1 MAVVAPF
8 RGVRYNP
15 EKIKQLED
23 VITPPYDVITEEAGA
38 ELLKKNPYSMMNLD
52 LRNTSQDETDD
63 DGRYQQASDRFS
75 AWQEKQ
81 ILIRDQQP
89 AIYLYYIDYKLAN
102 GQQMTRRG
110 IVGLVGL
117 AEFSEGIVKPHEK
130 TFSGVISDRLQLMEA
145 CQAQFSQIF
154 SIYQDPEQ
162 VVITDLEKLRQPEP
176 LMEAKDHNG
185 NSHTL
190 WQVTD
195 KAAIARV
202 HHFFADRS
210 VYIADGHHRY
220 TTALDCRRRALA
232 KNPDLPADHPC
243 NYIMM
248 YLCAAEDPGLSVLPT
263 HRLVKW
269 PGTLNADQLQKKMRA
284 GMRISEIKTGARE
297 TLIAEVLNRMD
308 ESEMDTGMPAFGV
321 YHAGEDRA
329 FLLRMQDGTV
339 EKTQS
344 LAEQA
349 EVLKELDVV
358 VLSEL
363 LIQDYLGLSHD
374 QCVKE
379 ELVSY
384 ISDPDVALD
393 AAVKQSVLQS
403 SHTPLLFLLNSTR
416 VDQVIRVADS
426 GRIMPHKSTYFYP
439 KIMTGLLINK
449 LVGDEPVKLPG

>member
-8 RGVRYNP
+8 RGMLYNP

-23 VITPPYDVITEEAGA
+23 VTTPPYDVISKEAGA
-38 ELLKKNPYSMMNLD
+38 ELLKKNPYSMINLD
-52 LRNTSQDETDD
+52 LRNTSHDATDD
-63 DGRYQQASDRFS
+63 DGRYQQASDRFA
-75 AWQEKQ
+75 AWQEEQ
-81 ILIRDQQP
+81 VLIRDAQP

-176 LMEAKDHNG
+176 VMAAKDHNG
-185 NSHTL
+185 NQHTL
-190 WQVTD
+190 WRVTD
-195 KAAIARV
+195 PDALARV

-232 KNPDLPADHPC
+232 RDPNLPADHPC

-269 PGTLNADQLQKKMRA
+269 PGIMGADLLREKMAA
-284 GMRISEIKTGARE
+284 GMRITEIKMGSRE

-329 FLLRMQDGTV
+329 FLLRMQDGTM
-339 EKTQS
+339 EKTKS
-344 LAEQA
+344 LADKA

-363 LIQDYLGLSHD
+363 LIQDYLGLSHE
-374 QCVKE
+374 QCVRE
-379 ELVSY
+379 ELISY
-384 ISDPDVALD
+384 VSDPDAALD

-403 SHTPLLFLLNSTR
+403 DHTPLLFLLNPTR
-416 VDQVIRVADS
+416 VEQVIRVADS
-426 GRIMPHKSTYFYP
+426 NRIMPHKSTYFYP

-449 LVGDEPVKLPG
+449 LVADEPVSLPE